1 MLKITPYLGF
11 LVVIVSIGG
20 LWYPILGYFMFLV
33 MGTLFITSIFRGR
46 WFCGNLCARGSYLDY
61 GIINISKKRKNPKI
75 LSSMWVRLPV
85 FTLLMVLMTYRIS
98 VTFAAHN
105 TFELIGTILVS
116 MCLVTT
122 IIGTMLGGYFN
133 TRSWCIVCPMGTM
146 QRIIGGNKYRLKMAH
161 ESCVDCKLCENVC
174 PMELEVRDIGNNPD
188 CIKCGRCVEKCPNDS
203 LSF

>member
-20 LWYPILGYFMFLV
+20 LWYPILGYFMVLV

-46 WFCGNLCARGSYLDY
+46 WFCGNLCPRGIYFDY
-61 GIINISKKRKNPKI
+61 GIINISKKRKNPNI
-75 LSSMWVRLPV
+75 LSSMWVRLPG

-161 ESCVDCKLCENVC
+161 ESCVDCKLCEKVC